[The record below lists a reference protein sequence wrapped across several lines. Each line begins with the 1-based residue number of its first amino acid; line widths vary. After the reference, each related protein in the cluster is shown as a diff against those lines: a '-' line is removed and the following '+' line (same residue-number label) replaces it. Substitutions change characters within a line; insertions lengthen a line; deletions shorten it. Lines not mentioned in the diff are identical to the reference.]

1 MMRSFKVDDVFS
13 LRVEGVLVELKV
25 LEVEGEAQ
33 DQMLRVHSDV
43 FGLNKA
49 RQPESFWTSSFAVPF
64 KKTDMDQVYA
74 FESQRKEQEAR
85 EIEVSLASPSS
96 SGRSSKSLLSNK
108 RQQESQPD
116 RQPAPK
122 KTSSG
127 ARRSLLNVP
136 PPLIR
141 RGNKQTLADGH
152 DDTTDSH
159 EDIDHAV
166 DTPSPG
172 RQLTLE
178 ETLAAG
184 ARKESG
190 PSMYDE
196 LVQDAEQTL
205 MESRFERNED
215 SDCEF
220 VSPIQTLEQAQQA
233 KVSTRKMRD
242 LQMATILTAEALK
255 KEGSRPTNFNF
266 HTNSI
271 ECLFVMQR
279 KSQKKKSRRRKYL
292 MRLLPLPQN
301 PMFLA
306 SSVGRSAIQAGVRIS

>member
-1 MMRSFKVDDVFS
+1 MQRTFKVDDMFT
-13 LRVEGVLVELKV
+13 LRVEGLLVDLKV

-64 KKTDMDQVYA
+64 KRTDMDQVYA

-127 ARRSLLNVP
+127 TRRSLLNVP
-136 PPLIR
+136 PPFR
-141 RGNKQTLADGH
+141 RGNKQTPDDGH
-152 DDTTDSH
+152 DDTTDSQ
-159 EDIDHAV
+159 EDIHLAA
-166 DTPSPG
+166 DTHSPG

-184 ARKESG
+184 PRKESG

-205 MESRFERNED
+205 MEGRCERNED

-233 KVSTRKMRD
+233 KVSTTKMRD

-292 MRLLPLPQN
+292 MRFLPLPQN

-306 SSVGRSAIQAGVRIS
+306 SSVGRSAIQAGVRIA

>member
-1 MMRSFKVDDVFS
+1 MAKGVGGQSGHGSCEVVEFDAEELLPHKDEVAAVELLLLPELDPGPVGGVEVDEAVGAIFTRVELRVAPRHEFVAREDDVALLPAEDGAA
-13 LRVEGVLVELKV
+13 LR
-25 LEVEGEAQ
+25 
-33 DQMLRVHSDV
+33 D
-43 FGLNKA
+43 
-49 RQPESFWTSSFAVPF
+49 
-64 KKTDMDQVYA
+64 
-74 FESQRKEQEAR
+74 
-85 EIEVSLASPSS
+85 
-96 SGRSSKSLLSNK
+96 
-108 RQQESQPD
+108 
-116 RQPAPK
+116 
-122 KTSSG
+122 
-127 ARRSLLNVP
+127 
-136 PPLIR
+136 
-141 RGNKQTLADGH
+141 
-152 DDTTDSH
+152 
-159 EDIDHAV
+159 AV
-166 DTPSPG
+166 DVLNHASDAD
-172 RQLTLE
+172 LE

-233 KVSTRKMRD
+233 KVGTRKMRD

-292 MRLLPLPQN
+292 MRFLPLPQN